1 MTIRTRLT
9 LFFAGLMLALVAT
22 LSGGV
27 YFFERSSQ
35 RRIFEG
41 LLLRKAAATA
51 KVYVRR
57 HDHLEPTDAI
67 LLLTQEN
74 QYEAFTTT
82 PTNGCTPAGPTPG

>member
-35 RRIFEG
+35 RRTPDMC
-41 LLLRKAAATA
+41 RVTA
-51 KVYVRR
+51 RYVS
-57 HDHLEPTDAI
+57 
-67 LLLTQEN
+67 
-74 QYEAFTTT
+74 
-82 PTNGCTPAGPTPG
+82 